1 VPRSSGAEPS
11 RAGEPV
17 LELRDIEKSF
27 GRVEALRG
35 ASLTLRRG
43 EVHAVMG
50 DNGAGKSTL
59 LKIAAGV
66 LRPDAGEVVAES
78 RAVDFHSPLDAR
90 RIGIE
95 TVYQDLALADH
106 RSCVANVFV
115 GREML
120 RSGVLGRLGVL
131 DRAAMRARTAE
142 AFAQLAVPV
151 TDVQRPV
158 RMLSGGQRQGVAI
171 ARAAI
176 WARTVVLLDEPT
188 AALGVRQRKAVD
200 ELIVSLRG
208 RGFGVLLISHDVPQ
222 VLDISDR
229 VTVLRLGQN
238 AGTRATSEADATWVV
253 KAMVGAAS

>member
-1 VPRSSGAEPS
+1 VHPSSETASS

-17 LELRDIEKSF
+17 LELRQIEKSF

-35 ASLTLRRG
+35 ASLTLRQG

-66 LRPDAGEVVAES
+66 IRPDAGEVVAKGEPVS
-78 RAVDFHSPLDAR
+78 FSSPLDAR

-115 GREML
+115 GREL
-120 RSGVLGRLGVL
+120 VRPGVLGRLGVL
-131 DRAAMRARTAE
+131 DRPAMRARTSE
-142 AFAQLAVPV
+142 AFTQLAVPV
-151 TDVQRPV
+151 SDPQRPV

-176 WARTVVLLDEPT
+176 WAKTVVLLDEPT

-200 ELIVSLRG
+200 ELIQTLRG

-222 VLDISDR
+222 VLEISDR
-229 VTVLRLGQN
+229 VTVLRLGEN
-238 AGTRATSEADATWVV
+238 AGTRETADVDATWVV
-253 KAMVGAAS
+253 TAMVGGAS

>member
-1 VPRSSGAEPS
+1 
-11 RAGEPV
+11 
-17 LELRDIEKSF
+17 
-27 GRVEALRG
+27 
-35 ASLTLRRG
+35 
-43 EVHAVMG
+43 MG

-66 LRPDAGEVVAES
+66 LRPDVGEVIAES

-106 RSCVANVFV
+106 RSCVANVFI
-115 GREML
+115 GREVV
-120 RSGVLGRLGVL
+120 RSGLLGRLGVL
-131 DRAAMRARTAE
+131 DRPAMRARTAE
-142 AFAQLAVPV
+142 AFEQLSVPV

-176 WARTVVLLDEPT
+176 WAKTVVLLDEPT

-200 ELIVSLRG
+200 DLIVSLRD
-208 RGFGVLLISHDVPQ
+208 RDFAVLLISHDVPQ
-222 VLDISDR
+222 VLEIADR

-238 AGTRATSEADATWVV
+238 AGTRETSEVDATWIVT
-253 KAMVGAAS
+253 AMVGGGS